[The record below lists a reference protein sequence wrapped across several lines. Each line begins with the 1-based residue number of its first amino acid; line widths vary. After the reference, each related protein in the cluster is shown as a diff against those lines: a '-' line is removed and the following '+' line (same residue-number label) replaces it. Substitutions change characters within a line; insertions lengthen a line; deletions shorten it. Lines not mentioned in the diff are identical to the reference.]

1 MLYVIAI
8 IRNLYYLYIRSIL
21 KKQNHLNNPAK
32 NIFMYII

>member
-8 IRNLYYLYIRSIL
+8 INLYYLYIRSIL